1 MRLLKNSI
9 GFIFLALALV
19 SCSEEKSLQA
29 YLVDRQEDPNF
40 VKFDIPASIIT
51 EDNSFL
57 NAEQKEVMATVRKL
71 NVMAYPKKT
80 TGDSL
85 EVEAD
90 YQAQKEIIKSII
102 DQEKYQTLIKFGS
115 PNQGA
120 SLKFVGETDAIDE
133 LIIFASDEQR
143 GFAIFRL
150 TGDKMDP
157 EKMINMM
164 KDIEN
169 GDLDLNQMN
178 GFGNLFNDGDDD
190 YDDSWEDDE
199 GWPED
204 EEEIQS
210 KLDSII
216 SEIED

>member
-1 MRLLKNSI
+1 MRLLKTII
-9 GFIFLALALV
+9 GFTFLALAFT

-29 YLVDRQEDPNF
+29 YLVDRQEDSNF
-40 VKFDIPASIIT
+40 VKFDVPASLIT

-71 NVMAYPKKT
+71 NVMAYPIKK
-80 TGDSL
+80 GADSAQAQ
-85 EVEAD
+85 AD
-90 YQAQKEIIKSII
+90 YLAQKEIIKSII

-115 PNQGA
+115 PTQGA

-133 LIIFASDEQR
+133 LIIFASDEER

-169 GDLDLNQMN
+169 GDLDLQQMN
-178 GFGNLFNDGDDD
+178 GFGNMFNDGDDN

-199 GWPED
+199 GWPDD
-204 EEEIQS
+204 EQQVQS
-210 KLDSII
+210 KVDSII

>member
-90 YQAQKEIIKSII
+90 YQAQKEIIKRII

-169 GDLDLNQMN
+169 GDLALNQMN

>member
-9 GFIFLALALV
+9 GFIFLALALI

-178 GFGNLFNDGDDD
+178 GFGNIFNDGDDD

-210 KLDSII
+210 KVDSII